1 MQKIFAANWKM
12 YKTRAQASQSAGEL
26 ANGLGQ
32 LPAGHEVVVFAPF
45 TSISCVADAFN
56 GKPALSAGAQN
67 CYPAEEGA
75 FTGETSPAMLRDADD
90 LTTIA
95 DLLPL
100 RPMTLV
106 DLDTVMVIEERAYPF
121 PWTRRNFQDCLKQGY
136 LCQVYEQDDKIMA
149 YAVVMLVLDEMHL
162 LNICIDPHEHGKRL
176 GSRLLQTLEHKA
188 RGLQAETC
196 FLEVRQSNF
205 SAIRL
210 YLNAGFNEVGI
221 RKGYYP
227 AALGR
232 EDAIVMAKALL

>member
-1 MQKIFAANWKM
+1 
-12 YKTRAQASQSAGEL
+12 
-26 ANGLGQ
+26 
-32 LPAGHEVVVFAPF
+32 
-45 TSISCVADAFN
+45 
-56 GKPALSAGAQN
+56 
-67 CYPAEEGA
+67 
-75 FTGETSPAMLRDADD
+75 MLRDADD

-162 LNICIDPHEHGKRL
+162 LNICVDPSLQGQRF
-176 GSRLLQTLEHKA
+176 GSRLLRTMEHHA
-188 RGLQAETC
+188 AVRQAQTC

-205 SAIRL
+205 AAIRL
-210 YLNAGFNEVGI
+210 YLNAGFNEVGL
-221 RKGYYP
+221 RKAYYP
-227 AALGR
+227 AKLGR
-232 EDAIVMAKALL
+232 EDAIVMAKTLL